1 MSPAKVDTTKK
12 ADPKAKA
19 LKAAKAVKSG
29 QAFKKKDKKIRTK
42 VTFHRPKTL
51 TKARDPKYP
60 RISAT
65 PRNKLDHYGI
75 LKYPL
80 TTESAMKKIED
91 NNTLVFIVDIRA
103 DKKKIKDAVKKM
115 YDIQTKKVNTLI
127 RPDGTKKAYV
137 RLTPDYDALF
147 TLNPLL
153 SFPNNLPEDIHCP
166 NPSLRASCSLSSG
179 YNLDS
184 SENTYQKGSGSSWK
198 RRQAL
203 VGVGTLLATS
213 VPATLLLAEG
223 NLPKTVSLLHSF
235 GTKSITLFG
244 LVMFLQR
251 YQKATR
257 LLWIKKTDILII
269 IHQTGGWEFDFRAH
283 DSAFKDRYLQL
294 QSVRVRFI
302 PTEKTDIREVGPMDE
317 VVYDLVKHKFAA
329 PNQVATIYDMKE
341 RVEDGKS
348 YYTFEYGLR
357 TPIYATTCFAT
368 VAVGNNRYYTLIVG
382 ANERRWR
389 KVKKQLEVVA
399 DSLKIL
405 QI

>member
-1 MSPAKVDTTKK
+1 MAVSSLSIRYCLSPTI
-12 ADPKAKA
+12 
-19 LKAAKAVKSG
+19 S
-29 QAFKKKDKKIRTK
+29 Q
-42 VTFHRPKTL
+42 KT
-51 TKARDPKYP
+51 
-60 RISAT
+60 
-65 PRNKLDHYGI
+65 
-75 LKYPL
+75 
-80 TTESAMKKIED
+80 
-91 NNTLVFIVDIRA
+91 
-103 DKKKIKDAVKKM
+103 
-115 YDIQTKKVNTLI
+115 
-127 RPDGTKKAYV
+127 
-137 RLTPDYDALF
+137 
-147 TLNPLL
+147 
-153 SFPNNLPEDIHCP
+153 DIHCP

-213 VPATLLLAEG
+213 VPATLLLAEEV
-223 NLPKTVSLLHSF
+223 PKSYSAFVDKEDGYSYYYPSDW
-235 GTKSITLFG
+235 
-244 LVMFLQR
+244 R
-251 YQKATR
+251 
-257 LLWIKKTDILII
+257 
-269 IHQTGGWEFDFRAH
+269 EFDFRAH

-302 PTEKTDIREVGPMDE
+302 PTEKTDIREVGPMEE

>member
-1 MSPAKVDTTKK
+1 MAVSSLSIRYCLSPTI
-12 ADPKAKA
+12 
-19 LKAAKAVKSG
+19 S
-29 QAFKKKDKKIRTK
+29 
-42 VTFHRPKTL
+42 HKT
-51 TKARDPKYP
+51 
-60 RISAT
+60 
-65 PRNKLDHYGI
+65 
-75 LKYPL
+75 
-80 TTESAMKKIED
+80 
-91 NNTLVFIVDIRA
+91 
-103 DKKKIKDAVKKM
+103 
-115 YDIQTKKVNTLI
+115 
-127 RPDGTKKAYV
+127 
-137 RLTPDYDALF
+137 
-147 TLNPLL
+147 
-153 SFPNNLPEDIHCP
+153 DIHCP
-166 NPSLRASCSLSSG
+166 SPSLRASCSLSSG

-213 VPATLLLAEG
+213 VPETLLLAEEV
-223 NLPKTVSLLHSF
+223 PKSYSAFVDKEDGYSYYYPSDW
-235 GTKSITLFG
+235 
-244 LVMFLQR
+244 R
-251 YQKATR
+251 
-257 LLWIKKTDILII
+257 
-269 IHQTGGWEFDFRAH
+269 EFDFRAH

-302 PTEKTDIREVGPMDE
+302 PTEKTDIREVGPMEE

-341 RVEDGKS
+341 RVEDEKS

>member
-1 MSPAKVDTTKK
+1 MAVSSLSIRYCLSPTI
-12 ADPKAKA
+12 
-19 LKAAKAVKSG
+19 S
-29 QAFKKKDKKIRTK
+29 Q
-42 VTFHRPKTL
+42 KT
-51 TKARDPKYP
+51 
-60 RISAT
+60 
-65 PRNKLDHYGI
+65 
-75 LKYPL
+75 
-80 TTESAMKKIED
+80 
-91 NNTLVFIVDIRA
+91 
-103 DKKKIKDAVKKM
+103 
-115 YDIQTKKVNTLI
+115 
-127 RPDGTKKAYV
+127 
-137 RLTPDYDALF
+137 
-147 TLNPLL
+147 
-153 SFPNNLPEDIHCP
+153 DIHCP

-223 NLPKTVSLLHSF
+223 NLPKTVP
-235 GTKSITLFG
+235 KSYSAFVDKEDG
-244 LVMFLQR
+244 YSYYYPSDWR
-251 YQKATR
+251 
-257 LLWIKKTDILII
+257 
-269 IHQTGGWEFDFRAH
+269 EFDFRAH

>member
-1 MSPAKVDTTKK
+1 MAVSSLSIRYCLSPTI
-12 ADPKAKA
+12 
-19 LKAAKAVKSG
+19 S
-29 QAFKKKDKKIRTK
+29 Q
-42 VTFHRPKTL
+42 KT
-51 TKARDPKYP
+51 
-60 RISAT
+60 
-65 PRNKLDHYGI
+65 
-75 LKYPL
+75 
-80 TTESAMKKIED
+80 
-91 NNTLVFIVDIRA
+91 
-103 DKKKIKDAVKKM
+103 
-115 YDIQTKKVNTLI
+115 
-127 RPDGTKKAYV
+127 
-137 RLTPDYDALF
+137 
-147 TLNPLL
+147 
-153 SFPNNLPEDIHCP
+153 DIHCP

-179 YNLDS
+179 YNLD

-213 VPATLLLAEG
+213 VPATLLLAEEV
-223 NLPKTVSLLHSF
+223 PKSYSAFVDKEDGYSYYYPSDW
-235 GTKSITLFG
+235 
-244 LVMFLQR
+244 R
-251 YQKATR
+251 
-257 LLWIKKTDILII
+257 
-269 IHQTGGWEFDFRAH
+269 EFDFRAH

-341 RVEDGKS
+341 RVEDGRS

>member
-1 MSPAKVDTTKK
+1 MAVSSLSIRYCLSPTI
-12 ADPKAKA
+12 
-19 LKAAKAVKSG
+19 S
-29 QAFKKKDKKIRTK
+29 Q
-42 VTFHRPKTL
+42 KT
-51 TKARDPKYP
+51 
-60 RISAT
+60 
-65 PRNKLDHYGI
+65 
-75 LKYPL
+75 
-80 TTESAMKKIED
+80 
-91 NNTLVFIVDIRA
+91 
-103 DKKKIKDAVKKM
+103 
-115 YDIQTKKVNTLI
+115 
-127 RPDGTKKAYV
+127 
-137 RLTPDYDALF
+137 
-147 TLNPLL
+147 
-153 SFPNNLPEDIHCP
+153 DIHCP

-213 VPATLLLAEG
+213 VPATLLLAEEV
-223 NLPKTVSLLHSF
+223 PKSYSAFVDKEDGYSYYYPSDW
-235 GTKSITLFG
+235 
-244 LVMFLQR
+244 R
-251 YQKATR
+251 
-257 LLWIKKTDILII
+257 
-269 IHQTGGWEFDFRAH
+269 EFDFRAH

>member
-1 MSPAKVDTTKK
+1 MAVSPLSIRYCVS
-12 ADPKAKA
+12 PK
-19 LKAAKAVKSG
+19 
-29 QAFKKKDKKIRTK
+29 IP
-42 VTFHRPKTL
+42 HKT
-51 TKARDPKYP
+51 
-60 RISAT
+60 
-65 PRNKLDHYGI
+65 
-75 LKYPL
+75 
-80 TTESAMKKIED
+80 
-91 NNTLVFIVDIRA
+91 DI
-103 DKKKIKDAVKKM
+103 
-115 YDIQTKKVNTLI
+115 
-127 RPDGTKKAYV
+127 P
-137 RLTPDYDALF
+137 
-147 TLNPLL
+147 
-153 SFPNNLPEDIHCP
+153 CP
-166 NPSLRASCSLSSG
+166 SPSLRACCSLSSG

-184 SENTYQKGSGSSWK
+184 SENTYQKGSGSNLK

-213 VPATLLLAEG
+213 VPATLLLAEEV
-223 NLPKTVSLLHSF
+223 PKSYSAFVDKEDGYSYYYPSDW
-235 GTKSITLFG
+235 
-244 LVMFLQR
+244 R
-251 YQKATR
+251 
-257 LLWIKKTDILII
+257 
-269 IHQTGGWEFDFRAH
+269 EFDFRAH

-302 PTEKTDIREVGPMDE
+302 PTEKTDIREVGPMEE

>member
-1 MSPAKVDTTKK
+1 MAVSSLSIRYCLSPTI
-12 ADPKAKA
+12 
-19 LKAAKAVKSG
+19 S
-29 QAFKKKDKKIRTK
+29 Q
-42 VTFHRPKTL
+42 KT
-51 TKARDPKYP
+51 
-60 RISAT
+60 
-65 PRNKLDHYGI
+65 
-75 LKYPL
+75 
-80 TTESAMKKIED
+80 
-91 NNTLVFIVDIRA
+91 
-103 DKKKIKDAVKKM
+103 
-115 YDIQTKKVNTLI
+115 
-127 RPDGTKKAYV
+127 
-137 RLTPDYDALF
+137 
-147 TLNPLL
+147 
-153 SFPNNLPEDIHCP
+153 DIHCP

-213 VPATLLLAEG
+213 VPATLLLAEEV
-223 NLPKTVSLLHSF
+223 PKSYSAFVDKEDGYSYYYPSDW
-235 GTKSITLFG
+235 
-244 LVMFLQR
+244 R
-251 YQKATR
+251 
-257 LLWIKKTDILII
+257 
-269 IHQTGGWEFDFRAH
+269 EFDFRAH

-302 PTEKTDIREVGPMDE
+302 PTEKTDIREVGPMEE

-341 RVEDGKS
+341 RVEDEKS

>member
-1 MSPAKVDTTKK
+1 MAVSSLSIRYCLSPTI
-12 ADPKAKA
+12 
-19 LKAAKAVKSG
+19 S
-29 QAFKKKDKKIRTK
+29 
-42 VTFHRPKTL
+42 HKT
-51 TKARDPKYP
+51 
-60 RISAT
+60 
-65 PRNKLDHYGI
+65 
-75 LKYPL
+75 
-80 TTESAMKKIED
+80 
-91 NNTLVFIVDIRA
+91 
-103 DKKKIKDAVKKM
+103 
-115 YDIQTKKVNTLI
+115 
-127 RPDGTKKAYV
+127 
-137 RLTPDYDALF
+137 
-147 TLNPLL
+147 
-153 SFPNNLPEDIHCP
+153 DIHCP
-166 NPSLRASCSLSSG
+166 SPSLRASCSLSSG

-213 VPATLLLAEG
+213 VPETLLLAEG
-223 NLPKTVSLLHSF
+223 NLPKTDFSSSF
-235 GTKSITLFG
+235 FW
-244 LVMFLQR
+244 
-251 YQKATR
+251 YQKHNFVWSCNVSAEVPKSYSAFVDKEDGYSYYYPSDWR
-257 LLWIKKTDILII
+257 
-269 IHQTGGWEFDFRAH
+269 EFDFRAH

-302 PTEKTDIREVGPMDE
+302 PTEKTDIREVGPMEE

>member
-1 MSPAKVDTTKK
+1 MAVSSLSIRYCLSPTI
-12 ADPKAKA
+12 
-19 LKAAKAVKSG
+19 S
-29 QAFKKKDKKIRTK
+29 Q
-42 VTFHRPKTL
+42 KT
-51 TKARDPKYP
+51 
-60 RISAT
+60 
-65 PRNKLDHYGI
+65 
-75 LKYPL
+75 
-80 TTESAMKKIED
+80 
-91 NNTLVFIVDIRA
+91 
-103 DKKKIKDAVKKM
+103 
-115 YDIQTKKVNTLI
+115 
-127 RPDGTKKAYV
+127 
-137 RLTPDYDALF
+137 
-147 TLNPLL
+147 
-153 SFPNNLPEDIHCP
+153 DIHCP

-179 YNLDS
+179 YNLD

-223 NLPKTVSLLHSF
+223 NLPKTVP
-235 GTKSITLFG
+235 KSYSAFVDKEDG
-244 LVMFLQR
+244 YSYYYPSDWR
-251 YQKATR
+251 
-257 LLWIKKTDILII
+257 
-269 IHQTGGWEFDFRAH
+269 EFDFRAH

>member
-1 MSPAKVDTTKK
+1 MAVSSLSIRYCLSPTI
-12 ADPKAKA
+12 
-19 LKAAKAVKSG
+19 S
-29 QAFKKKDKKIRTK
+29 
-42 VTFHRPKTL
+42 HKT
-51 TKARDPKYP
+51 
-60 RISAT
+60 
-65 PRNKLDHYGI
+65 
-75 LKYPL
+75 
-80 TTESAMKKIED
+80 
-91 NNTLVFIVDIRA
+91 
-103 DKKKIKDAVKKM
+103 
-115 YDIQTKKVNTLI
+115 
-127 RPDGTKKAYV
+127 
-137 RLTPDYDALF
+137 
-147 TLNPLL
+147 
-153 SFPNNLPEDIHCP
+153 DIHCP
-166 NPSLRASCSLSSG
+166 SPSLRASCSLSSG

-184 SENTYQKGSGSSWK
+184 SENTYQKGSGSRWK

-213 VPATLLLAEG
+213 VPETLLLAEEV
-223 NLPKTVSLLHSF
+223 PKSYSAFVDKEDGYSYYYPSDW
-235 GTKSITLFG
+235 
-244 LVMFLQR
+244 R
-251 YQKATR
+251 
-257 LLWIKKTDILII
+257 
-269 IHQTGGWEFDFRAH
+269 EFDFRAH

-302 PTEKTDIREVGPMDE
+302 PTEKTDIREVGPMEE

>member
-1 MSPAKVDTTKK
+1 MAVSSLSIRYCLSPTI
-12 ADPKAKA
+12 
-19 LKAAKAVKSG
+19 S
-29 QAFKKKDKKIRTK
+29 
-42 VTFHRPKTL
+42 HKT
-51 TKARDPKYP
+51 
-60 RISAT
+60 
-65 PRNKLDHYGI
+65 
-75 LKYPL
+75 
-80 TTESAMKKIED
+80 
-91 NNTLVFIVDIRA
+91 
-103 DKKKIKDAVKKM
+103 
-115 YDIQTKKVNTLI
+115 
-127 RPDGTKKAYV
+127 
-137 RLTPDYDALF
+137 
-147 TLNPLL
+147 
-153 SFPNNLPEDIHCP
+153 DIHCP
-166 NPSLRASCSLSSG
+166 SPSLRASCSLSSG

-213 VPATLLLAEG
+213 VPATLLLAEEV
-223 NLPKTVSLLHSF
+223 PKSYSAFVDKEDGYSYYYPSDW
-235 GTKSITLFG
+235 
-244 LVMFLQR
+244 R
-251 YQKATR
+251 
-257 LLWIKKTDILII
+257 
-269 IHQTGGWEFDFRAH
+269 EFDFRAH

-302 PTEKTDIREVGPMDE
+302 PTEKTDIREVGPMEE

>member
-1 MSPAKVDTTKK
+1 MAVSSLSIRYCLSPTI
-12 ADPKAKA
+12 
-19 LKAAKAVKSG
+19 S
-29 QAFKKKDKKIRTK
+29 Q
-42 VTFHRPKTL
+42 KT
-51 TKARDPKYP
+51 
-60 RISAT
+60 
-65 PRNKLDHYGI
+65 
-75 LKYPL
+75 
-80 TTESAMKKIED
+80 
-91 NNTLVFIVDIRA
+91 
-103 DKKKIKDAVKKM
+103 
-115 YDIQTKKVNTLI
+115 
-127 RPDGTKKAYV
+127 
-137 RLTPDYDALF
+137 
-147 TLNPLL
+147 
-153 SFPNNLPEDIHCP
+153 DIHCP

-179 YNLDS
+179 YNLD

-223 NLPKTVSLLHSF
+223 NLPKTVP
-235 GTKSITLFG
+235 KSYSAFVDKEDG
-244 LVMFLQR
+244 YSYYYPSDWR
-251 YQKATR
+251 
-257 LLWIKKTDILII
+257 
-269 IHQTGGWEFDFRAH
+269 EFDFRAH

-341 RVEDGKS
+341 RVEDGRS

>member
-1 MSPAKVDTTKK
+1 MAVSSLSIRYCLSPTI
-12 ADPKAKA
+12 
-19 LKAAKAVKSG
+19 S
-29 QAFKKKDKKIRTK
+29 Q
-42 VTFHRPKTL
+42 KT
-51 TKARDPKYP
+51 
-60 RISAT
+60 
-65 PRNKLDHYGI
+65 
-75 LKYPL
+75 
-80 TTESAMKKIED
+80 
-91 NNTLVFIVDIRA
+91 
-103 DKKKIKDAVKKM
+103 
-115 YDIQTKKVNTLI
+115 
-127 RPDGTKKAYV
+127 
-137 RLTPDYDALF
+137 
-147 TLNPLL
+147 
-153 SFPNNLPEDIHCP
+153 DIHCP

-179 YNLDS
+179 YNLD

-223 NLPKTVSLLHSF
+223 NLPKT
-235 GTKSITLFG
+235 
-244 LVMFLQR
+244 R
-251 YQKATR
+251 YQKATQ

-269 IHQTGGWEFDFRAH
+269 THQTGGWEFDFRAH

-341 RVEDGKS
+341 RVEDGRS

>member
-1 MSPAKVDTTKK
+1 MAVSSLSIRYCLSPTI
-12 ADPKAKA
+12 
-19 LKAAKAVKSG
+19 S
-29 QAFKKKDKKIRTK
+29 Q
-42 VTFHRPKTL
+42 KT
-51 TKARDPKYP
+51 
-60 RISAT
+60 
-65 PRNKLDHYGI
+65 
-75 LKYPL
+75 
-80 TTESAMKKIED
+80 
-91 NNTLVFIVDIRA
+91 
-103 DKKKIKDAVKKM
+103 
-115 YDIQTKKVNTLI
+115 
-127 RPDGTKKAYV
+127 
-137 RLTPDYDALF
+137 
-147 TLNPLL
+147 
-153 SFPNNLPEDIHCP
+153 DIHCP

-223 NLPKTVSLLHSF
+223 NLPKTVP
-235 GTKSITLFG
+235 KSYSAFVDKEDG
-244 LVMFLQR
+244 YSYYYPSDWR
-251 YQKATR
+251 
-257 LLWIKKTDILII
+257 
-269 IHQTGGWEFDFRAH
+269 EFDFRAH

-341 RVEDGKS
+341 RVEDGRS

>member
-1 MSPAKVDTTKK
+1 MAVSSLSIRYCLSPTI
-12 ADPKAKA
+12 
-19 LKAAKAVKSG
+19 S
-29 QAFKKKDKKIRTK
+29 Q
-42 VTFHRPKTL
+42 KT
-51 TKARDPKYP
+51 
-60 RISAT
+60 
-65 PRNKLDHYGI
+65 G
-75 LKYPL
+75 
-80 TTESAMKKIED
+80 
-91 NNTLVFIVDIRA
+91 
-103 DKKKIKDAVKKM
+103 
-115 YDIQTKKVNTLI
+115 
-127 RPDGTKKAYV
+127 
-137 RLTPDYDALF
+137 
-147 TLNPLL
+147 
-153 SFPNNLPEDIHCP
+153 IHCP

-184 SENTYQKGSGSSWK
+184 SENTNQKGSGSSWK

-213 VPATLLLAEG
+213 VPATLLLAEEV
-223 NLPKTVSLLHSF
+223 PKSYSAFVDKEDGYSYYYPSDW
-235 GTKSITLFG
+235 
-244 LVMFLQR
+244 R
-251 YQKATR
+251 
-257 LLWIKKTDILII
+257 
-269 IHQTGGWEFDFRAH
+269 EFDFRAH

-341 RVEDGKS
+341 RVEDGRS

>member
-1 MSPAKVDTTKK
+1 MAVSSLSIRYCLSPTI
-12 ADPKAKA
+12 
-19 LKAAKAVKSG
+19 S
-29 QAFKKKDKKIRTK
+29 
-42 VTFHRPKTL
+42 HKT
-51 TKARDPKYP
+51 
-60 RISAT
+60 
-65 PRNKLDHYGI
+65 
-75 LKYPL
+75 
-80 TTESAMKKIED
+80 
-91 NNTLVFIVDIRA
+91 
-103 DKKKIKDAVKKM
+103 
-115 YDIQTKKVNTLI
+115 
-127 RPDGTKKAYV
+127 
-137 RLTPDYDALF
+137 
-147 TLNPLL
+147 
-153 SFPNNLPEDIHCP
+153 DIHCP
-166 NPSLRASCSLSSG
+166 SPSLRASCSLSSG

-213 VPATLLLAEG
+213 VPETLLLAEG
-223 NLPKTVSLLHSF
+223 NLPKKVP
-235 GTKSITLFG
+235 KSYSAFVDKEDG
-244 LVMFLQR
+244 YSYYYPSDWR
-251 YQKATR
+251 
-257 LLWIKKTDILII
+257 
-269 IHQTGGWEFDFRAH
+269 EFDFRAH

-302 PTEKTDIREVGPMDE
+302 PTEKTDIREVGPMEE

-341 RVEDGKS
+341 RVEDEKS